1 MLSSRHSLAQRIL
14 YSRRLRPPN
23 PKTHLPAPLLFIQ
36 ISQLHLVSKSPP
48 RPELPYLFFPAS
60 RFQPASVPTQHQSR
74 QPRYITTSRKERFK
88 TEAKLTLWYILIGN
102 SFVALGMLLI
112 YLIHMEATERTY
124 PTPTEWTFR
133 SRNIYRTAH
142 KLEDPEAWTVL
153 DWPKIGNHY
162 CVVLSRLE
170 DPTLDGKGL
179 PIAPDEDRAYV
190 VGIDALGFSKKG
202 LDISSMS
209 EEWRRGYH
217 IALMKAA
224 RASEHLEDMV
234 RDRTRR
240 KTFSREQMI
249 GPSNPRPKPVPM
261 GAASAPLEENCDPVS
276 QPPQVFYM
284 KALTTTGFTSGQR
297 LDAALAY
304 ADWLDYKG
312 LHETAEEMYDWG
324 LDIAMGALPIGAN
337 NIVDM
342 QTGLI
347 NSNATYVSNNVLR
360 ATAALAVHHARTDN
374 VSAALPIMLSILRAR
389 KQLSLPPVT
398 DPDASAQEPSIMGTI
413 ISTVRSTLI
422 SPPYPPPP
430 PTGDEVPIRTQK
442 AICEEAALM
451 SHIGEILFASS
462 NADATPSL
470 KPTKPK
476 SASQN
481 QQSGL
486 SWTRDA
492 VDIAETTLSTMSPD
506 DLEGRQTC
514 TECLEVSM
522 DNWSKMVRRIL
533 KEQQQQIAETKEDR
547 VGGVRGWFWGG
558 ESIQEVERDEGRWER
573 ELQLVGERMVG
584 VERVLERERNAR
596 RRKGWD
602 NVFGFGG

>member
-1 MLSSRHSLAQRIL
+1 M
-14 YSRRLRPPN
+14 
-23 PKTHLPAPLLFIQ
+23 
-36 ISQLHLVSKSPP
+36 
-48 RPELPYLFFPAS
+48 
-60 RFQPASVPTQHQSR
+60 
-74 QPRYITTSRKERFK
+74 
-88 TEAKLTLWYILIGN
+88 
-102 SFVALGMLLI
+102 
-112 YLIHMEATERTY
+112 TERTY

-142 KLEDPEAWTVL
+142 KLEDPEEWVVL
-153 DWPKIGNHY
+153 DWPAIGNHY

-170 DPTLDGKGL
+170 DPTCDGHGL
-179 PIAPDEDRAYV
+179 PVAPDEDRAYV

-224 RASEHLEDMV
+224 RAAEHLENTV

-240 KTFSREQMI
+240 LTFPKEQVI

-261 GAASAPLEENCDPVS
+261 GSSSAPLEENCDPVS
-276 QPPQVFYM
+276 QSPQTFYM

-324 LDIAMGALPIGAN
+324 LDIAMGALPVGAN

-342 QTGLI
+342 KTGLI
-347 NSNATYVSNNVLR
+347 NNDATYVSNNVLR
-360 ATAALAVHHARTDN
+360 ATAALAVHHAQTNN

-389 KQLSLPPVT
+389 KQLSLPPVA
-398 DPDASAQEPSIMGTI
+398 DPNASAPEPSVMGTI
-413 ISTVRSTLI
+413 ISTIKTIVI
-422 SPPYPPPP
+422 SPSYPPPP

-442 AICEEAALM
+442 AVCEEAALM
-451 SHIGEILFASS
+451 AHIGEILFASS
-462 NADATPSL
+462 NVDAKPPL
-470 KPTKPK
+470 KSTKTK

-492 VDIAETTLSTMSPD
+492 VDIAETTLATMSTE

-514 TECLEVSM
+514 TECLEVGM

-533 KEQQQQIAETKEDR
+533 KEQKE
-547 VGGVRGWFWGG
+547 VVEIKEEKMGGVRGWFWGG
-558 ESIQEVERDEGRWER
+558 KNVEEEERDEGRWER
-573 ELQLVGERMVG
+573 ELQLVGERMGG
-584 VERVLERERNAR
+584 VERILERERHAR
-596 RRKGWD
+596 KKKGWD
-602 NVFGFGG
+602 NIFGFGG